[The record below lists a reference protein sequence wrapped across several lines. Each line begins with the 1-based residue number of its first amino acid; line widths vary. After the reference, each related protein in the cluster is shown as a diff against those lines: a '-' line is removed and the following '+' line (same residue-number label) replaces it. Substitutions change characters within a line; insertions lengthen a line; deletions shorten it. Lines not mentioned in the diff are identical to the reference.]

1 MSNYPVLIPYGK
13 RSIRTVTLNG
23 VIKFSATD
31 ICNIL
36 GYIKANKILGR
47 YCDSTPEYIRMH
59 TPGGVQSL
67 RMIEKSDIESILSHS
82 KRRTVP
88 RVRKWLSELYGTD
101 ADKEV

>member
-1 MSNYPVLIPYGK
+1 MSNIPAALAYGK
-13 RSIRTVTLNG
+13 RSIRMVVING
-23 VIKFSATD
+23 IPKFSATD

-47 YCDSTPEYIRMH
+47 YCDSTPEYIRLH